1 MNSINL
7 VGRLTR
13 APELRE
19 TKGDTKI
26 AGMRLATPR
35 RPKNGE
41 QQAPVYVD
49 VTAFGKLAE
58 NCHEYLAKGR
68 RIAVS
73 GRLEYSEWT
82 DNDGG
87 KHSKHEVIADQ
98 IDFLDA
104 PQNGSAQADD
114 DEAGSE

>member
-13 APELRE
+13 DPELRS
-19 TKGDTKI
+19 TTGDTKV
-26 AGMRLATPR
+26 AGMRLAIPR

-49 VTAFGKLAE
+49 VTAFGTLAD
-58 NCHEYLAKGR
+58 NCGRYLQKGR
-68 RIAVS
+68 RVAVA

-82 DNDGG
+82 DDKQG

-98 IDFLDA
+98 VDFLDA
-104 PQNGSAQADD
+104 PANGTAAAEDGESN
-114 DEAGSE
+114 

>member
-13 APELRE
+13 DPELRE
-19 TKGDTKI
+19 TKGDTKVV
-26 AGMRLATPR
+26 GMRLAIPR
-35 RPKNGE
+35 PPKNGG

-49 VTAFGKLAE
+49 VTAFGALAD
-58 NCHEYLAKGR
+58 NCSEYLAKGR
-68 RIAVS
+68 RVAVS

-87 KHSKHEVIADQ
+87 KHSNHEVIADQ
-98 IDFLDA
+98 VDFLDA
-104 PQNGSAQADD
+104 PQNGTAAAEQ
-114 DEAGSE
+114 EGESE

>member
-13 APELRE
+13 DPELRE
-19 TKGDTKI
+19 TKGDTNVC
-26 AGMRLATPR
+26 GMRLAIPR
-35 RPKNGE
+35 RRNGSGE
-41 QQAPVYVD
+41 EPAPVYVD
-49 VTAFGKLAE
+49 VTAFGKQAE
-58 NCHEYLAKGR
+58 NCSEYLAKGR

-82 DNDGG
+82 DSDGG

-98 IDFLDA
+98 VNFLDS
-104 PQNGSAQADD
+104 PQNGTAAADED
-114 DEAGSE
+114 GKSE

>member
-13 APELRE
+13 DPETRSSSGG
-19 TKGDTKI
+19 TNI
-26 AGMRLATPR
+26 AGMRLAIPR

-49 VTAFGKLAE
+49 VTVFGKLAE
-58 NCHEYLAKGR
+58 NCAEYLDKGR

-82 DNDGG
+82 DQEGG
-87 KHSKHEVIADQ
+87 KHSKHEVVADQ

-104 PQNGSAQADD
+104 PQNGTAEADD
-114 DEAGSE
+114 GEAGSE

>member
-13 APELRE
+13 DPELRE
-19 TKGDTKI
+19 TKGDTKV
-26 AGMRLATPR
+26 AGMRLAIPR

-49 VTAFGKLAE
+49 VTVFGKLAE
-58 NCHEYLAKGR
+58 NCSEYLAKGR

-73 GRLEYSEWT
+73 GRLEYSQWT
-82 DNDGG
+82 DSDGG

-98 IDFLDA
+98 VDFLDA
-104 PQNGSAQADD
+104 PENGTAAAEQ
-114 DEAGSE
+114 ETESE

>member
-13 APELRE
+13 DPELRS
-19 TKGDTKI
+19 TPGDLKV
-26 AGMRLATPR
+26 AGMRIAIPR

-58 NCHEYLAKGR
+58 NCAEYLGKGR
-68 RIAVS
+68 RVAVA

-82 DNDGG
+82 TDDGG

-98 IDFLDA
+98 VDFLDA
-104 PQNGSAQADD
+104 PQNGSAAAEDG
-114 DEAGSE
+114 ESS

>member
-26 AGMRLATPR
+26 AGMRLAIPR

-49 VTAFGKLAE
+49 VTVFGKLAE

-82 DNDGG
+82 DSDGG
-87 KHSKHEVIADQ
+87 NHSKHEVIADE
-98 IDFLDA
+98 IEFLAA
-104 PQNGSAQADD
+104 PQNGTATAEEDGESN
-114 DEAGSE
+114 

>member
-13 APELRE
+13 DPELRE
-19 TKGDTKI
+19 TKGDTKV
-26 AGMRLATPR
+26 AGMRLAIPP
-35 RPKNGE
+35 RPKYGE

-49 VTAFGKLAE
+49 VTSFGVLAQ
-58 NCHEYLAKGR
+58 NCAEYLAKGR

-82 DNDGG
+82 DRDGG

-98 IDFLDA
+98 VNFLDA
-104 PQNGSAQADD
+104 PQNGTAEADD